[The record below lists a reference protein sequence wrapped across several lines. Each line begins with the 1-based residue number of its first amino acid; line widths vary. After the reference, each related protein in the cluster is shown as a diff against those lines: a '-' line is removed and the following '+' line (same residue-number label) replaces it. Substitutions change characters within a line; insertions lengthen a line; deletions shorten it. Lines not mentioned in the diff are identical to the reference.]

1 MSILYFLFLIGIIIF
16 AIIGIG
22 IIFIMIGLAMCFVI
36 HFNDKLFHNKDD
48 NRKE

>member
-1 MSILYFLFLIGIIIF
+1 MSILYCLFLIGIIIF

-22 IIFIMIGLAMCFVI
+22 IIFIMIGLAICFVI
-36 HFNDKLFHNKDD
+36 HFNDKLFYNKDD